1 MKRQTK
7 PELIASKL
15 EILPIFTAFFTV
27 GIAASA
33 LFAQSIHLVFLF
45 GTLGCLILSFPEAI
59 SRYRVVFLCTGALAS
74 GVFYGNLRI
83 VNHDPGDFLKLD
95 DTRGTLT
102 GSFTG
107 DYKAYKSGGISF
119 KLSNVTYEFDEQLV
133 SIPGQIQCQVSRAE
147 FVPEP
152 EQTYALTGKFISP
165 EPGRLPAFRSQG
177 ITPLP
182 DHAYAHQLA
191 GKLQQKIRIGLNSVL
206 PKNHAAIVNG
216 FILGDTSQ
224 ISSEDRRLFR
234 ETGISHL
241 LAVSGQ
247 HVMIVIMLL
256 AAVLHW
262 LKIPP
267 LSRSVLIVVILT
279 AYAMTTSGSPSV
291 WRALTMYLC
300 VAAVLHL
307 EAFPSPVRPVATACL
322 LLLLYDP
329 AMVFSAA
336 FQLSF
341 IAVLSIIL
349 LRPPIERLLLRIHLP
364 DFLSRYLAVTFAANL
379 GTMPMTA
386 FLFGT
391 VSASALLVNPLIL
404 WSFCYI
410 LPVAFLTAALSVI
423 WPTSAII
430 VAPGLSLF
438 LDGLM
443 SFLQKFNAVPGSF
456 FYVGNLPG
464 ITIVTA
470 YSLLLFAAARF
481 NQRQVMEFAIDTAQ
495 AGQAAVATS
504 AGEKTV
510 SKKPRFGN
518 HENQRQMTEPFSRQE
533 ITELRLH
540 NVFRSQQFVR
550 QIDAMMLS
558 RKRRPLKNSSGNL
571 TLQFPVNLLNL
582 DNQNLYYQLID
593 LDRSVLKSEPERL
606 LQAHVFLLALVGG
619 EILNR
624 ISFHLNPPPE
634 PDEIR
639 IEMIVRDR
647 YLATVVITDSL
658 LNSALLTR
666 ASDEGLM
673 LIISRLQAV
682 FCRARN
688 QLERIAGNEKIEESI
703 EQHLSLRRDLLVWCR
718 EFIEYDQD
726 MRRKQNLHLRSEQ

>member
-7 PELIASKL
+7 PELTASKL

-45 GTLGCLILSFPEAI
+45 TTLSCLLLSFPEAI
-59 SRYRVVFLCTGALAS
+59 SRYRVVFLCIGALAS
-74 GVFYGNLRI
+74 GLFYGNLRI

-95 DTRGTLT
+95 GTMGTLT

-107 DYKAYKSGGISF
+107 DYNAQKSGGVSF
-119 KLSNVTYEFDEQLV
+119 KLSKVTYEFDEQMV
-133 SIPGQIQCQVSRAE
+133 SIPGQIRCQVAQTE
-147 FVPEP
+147 ILPEP
-152 EQTYALTGKFISP
+152 EQTYSLTGKFISP
-165 EPGRLPAFRSQG
+165 EPGRIPAFRSQSM
-177 ITPLP
+177 TPVAN
-182 DHAYAHQLA
+182 HAYAHKLA
-191 GKLQQKIRIGLNSVL
+191 GKFQRQIRIGLNSVL
-206 PKNHAAIVNG
+206 PKNHAAILNG

-256 AAVLHW
+256 AAILHW

-279 AYAMTTSGSPSV
+279 AYAMTTAGSPSV
-291 WRALTMYLC
+291 WRALTMYFC

-307 EAFPSPVRPVATACL
+307 EAFPSPIRPVATACL

-329 AMVFSAA
+329 AMIFSAA

-341 IAVLSIIL
+341 IAVLSIVL
-349 LRPPIERLLLRIHLP
+349 LRPPIEHLLLRMHLP

-386 FLFGT
+386 YLFGT

-423 WPTSAII
+423 WPASAII

-443 SFLQKFNAVPGSF
+443 SFLQKFNAIPGSF
-456 FYVGNLPG
+456 FYVGNLSG

-470 YSLLLFAAARF
+470 YSLMLFVAARF
-481 NQRQVMEFAIDTAQ
+481 NQRQVMELAGLQSENTAATPA
-495 AGQAAVATS
+495 AGA
-504 AGEKTV
+504 KTFI
-510 SKKPRFGN
+510 KKPRFGN
-518 HENQRQMTEPFSRQE
+518 HENQKQVTEAYPKPE
-533 ITELRLH
+533 ISELRLQ
-540 NVFRSQQFVR
+540 NIFRSEQFVR
-550 QIDAMMLS
+550 QIDAMMLGC
-558 RKRRPLKNSSGNL
+558 KRRPLKNSNGNS

-582 DNQNLYYQLID
+582 DNQNLFYQLID
-593 LDRSVLKSEPERL
+593 LDRNVLKVEPERL

-624 ISFHLNPPPE
+624 ISFHLNPPPS
-634 PDEIR
+634 PNEIR

-647 YLATVVITDSL
+647 YLATAVLTDSL

-673 LIISRLQAV
+673 LIVSRVQTV
-682 FCRARN
+682 FSRARN
-688 QLERIAGNEKIEESI
+688 QLERILGQQKIEESM
-703 EQHLSLRRDLLVWCR
+703 EQHLLLRHDLLIWCR
-718 EFIEYDQD
+718 EFMEYDLE
-726 MRRKQNLHLRSEQ
+726 MRRRQNSNLRSEQ